1 MSCKTECITCGCSA
15 EKDKYGDRICYCATC
30 KYRGGCIIVQ
40 WNKPKPI
47 ITECITCGCSAEKDE
62 YGDRICYCATCK
74 ERGGCIIVQWNKSK
88 PIITECI
95 NCGCSAE
102 KDEYGDRICYCA
114 TCKELGGCI
123 SDVKNDENENDVHYY
138 DHDDDSNKIK
148 KYKKLFTY
156 RIDDPNSTFDY
167 YEYVTDNSDN
177 EEN

>member
-74 ERGGCIIVQWNKSK
+74 ERGGCIIVQWNKSIPKLSSTTNITRASQFVHAEVYFVVTATMTVQTNSFPNRFSK
-88 PIITECI
+88 PKAYSVTVE
-95 NCGCSAE
+95 NMVAGSGGRGFRSRKTSGC
-102 KDEYGDRICYCA
+102 R
-114 TCKELGGCI
+114 
-123 SDVKNDENENDVHYY
+123 
-138 DHDDDSNKIK
+138 
-148 KYKKLFTY
+148 
-156 RIDDPNSTFDY
+156 
-167 YEYVTDNSDN
+167 
-177 EEN
+177 